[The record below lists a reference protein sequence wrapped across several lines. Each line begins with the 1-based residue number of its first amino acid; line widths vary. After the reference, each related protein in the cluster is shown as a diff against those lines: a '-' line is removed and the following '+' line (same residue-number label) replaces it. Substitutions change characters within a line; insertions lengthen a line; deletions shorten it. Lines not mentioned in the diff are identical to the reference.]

1 MSDASTFA
9 STLQDSMRAFQDQMR
24 SFHAGTTPV
33 AWPAA
38 TLQAFWFETPL
49 AVATHLQK
57 FTAGQMQAQMDLL
70 ASISREEGPA
80 NLMSKEAA
88 FLQQSAMAWG
98 TEMMEL
104 ASLVQTKVL
113 SAAQKP
119 ETAEPP
125 YPLPRAA

>member
-1 MSDASTFA
+1 MTDAAFTSPF
-9 STLQDSMRAFQDQMR
+9 QDSMRAFQDHVRGLQ
-24 SFHAGTTPV
+24 AGATPLAWPV
-33 AWPAA
+33 AS
-38 TLQAFWFETPL
+38 LQALWFETPL

-57 FTAGQMQAQMDLL
+57 FTAGQIQAQMDLL
-70 ASISREEGPA
+70 ADLSREEGPT
-80 NLMSKEAA
+80 NLFAKESA

-119 ETAEPP
+119 ETTES

>member
-1 MSDASTFA
+1 MADTNAFA
-9 STLQDSMRAFQDQMR
+9 STLQDSMCAFQDHMR
-24 SFHAGTTPV
+24 GLQAGTPPM
-33 AWPAA
+33 AWPIAS
-38 TLQAFWFETPL
+38 LQALWFETPL

-57 FTAGQMQAQMDLL
+57 FSASQIQAQMNLL
-70 ASISREEGPA
+70 ADLSREEGPA
-80 NLMSKEAA
+80 NLFAKESA

-119 ETAEPP
+119 EPTES